1 MKHQKI
7 EREINNIIIH
17 ANQVSDSVLEQ
28 TRKSMKGN
36 QIQLKPQQSFA
47 IHKMLKPT
55 ILVPL
60 FIVLLLC
67 TISISLAIIEKEKY
81 NYITKINNSYTY
93 SELQKESISSI
104 QQYNLDNNTKY
115 YYFKDLIVISSYE
128 LLSSNTSVGFEETY
142 QYQEYTITMYFHSSD
157 IKYDI
162 DKNYPKEQRQY
173 FGDFKYWYLKEENLI
188 YIYTIPSTM
197 EYYITIDS
205 DNSNLVEEILPYFI
219 KSQS

>member
-17 ANQVSDSVLEQ
+17 AHQVSDSVLEQ

-36 QIQLKPQQSFA
+36 QLKTQQSPV
-47 IHKMLKPT
+47 IHKVLKPT
-55 ILVPL
+55 ILVPMI
-60 FIVLLLC
+60 IVLMLC

-81 NYITKINNSYTY
+81 NYINEKNKHYTY

-104 QQYNLDNNTKY
+104 QQYNLDNNTEY
-115 YYFKDLIVISSYE
+115 YYFKDLTVISSNE

-157 IKYDI
+157 VKYDI
-162 DKNYPKEQRQY
+162 DDIYPKEERQY
-173 FGDFKYWYLKEENLI
+173 FGDLKYCYSFVNNVLQ
-188 YIYTIPSTM
+188 IYTFQKPM
-197 EYYITIDS
+197 AYYITIYS
-205 DNSNLVEEILPYFI
+205 DNPNLVEEILPYFI
-219 KSQS
+219 QSQS